1 MADVKS
7 NVYSHNTV
15 NAACR
20 FTALL
25 LCYGVRKWNQ
35 KWNRSDAV
43 YTPPPSA
50 PLSSPFF
57 LIIIV

>member
-7 NVYSHNTV
+7 NAHSHNTV

-20 FTALL
+20 FSALL
-25 LCYGVRKWNQ
+25 LYYGVRKWNQ

-43 YTPPPSA
+43 YTPPPA
-50 PLSSPFF
+50 PLSSPFL
-57 LIIIV
+57 LIIV